1 MATLVIGNLK
11 NNRTNA
17 GFTLVEIL
25 VVLVIIGTILS
36 IGLMSF
42 NLADNDR
49 NLKTESRRFM
59 ALSEVALDEAT
70 MQGREFGIELMSKGY
85 RFVEFDAFA
94 GRWAE
99 LPGDDTLRLRGLP
112 EELAFDL
119 YLEDKRI
126 PLDDDPAPFEDPDEN
141 SGVSANNSY
150 APHLL
155 IFSSGDTTP
164 FELHIYRDFDDIRVV
179 MRGDALG
186 TMEIIN
192 PDDIQ

>member
-1 MATLVIGNLK
+1 MKVWMATLVIGNLK

-126 PLDDDPAPFEDPDEN
+126 PLDADPAPF
-141 SGVSANNSY
+141 
-150 APHLL
+150 
-155 IFSSGDTTP
+155 
-164 FELHIYRDFDDIRVV
+164 
-179 MRGDALG
+179 
-186 TMEIIN
+186 
-192 PDDIQ
+192 

>member
-1 MATLVIGNLK
+1 MFTRLAATGGPVVKGWMATLVIGNLK
-11 NNRTNA
+11 NNRSNA

-126 PLDDDPAPFEDPDEN
+126 PLDADPAPF
-141 SGVSANNSY
+141 
-150 APHLL
+150 
-155 IFSSGDTTP
+155 
-164 FELHIYRDFDDIRVV
+164 
-179 MRGDALG
+179 
-186 TMEIIN
+186 
-192 PDDIQ
+192 